1 MTIKVEVVND
11 LYGYYR
17 YSQCL
22 CDTVELQMEC
32 SGYEPTPPC
41 GDKIA
46 GDFQCK
52 HCESGYSDVCDLFSF
67 KRS

>member
-1 MTIKVEVVND
+1 MTIFIKQVID
-11 LYGYYR
+11 QFGYYK

-22 CDTVELQMEC
+22 YDNVELQQNC

-46 GDFQCK
+46 GDFQCL
-52 HCESGYSDVCDLFSF
+52 HCESGYSDVCDLFKF
-67 KRS
+67 VK